1 MVTEDQKK
9 QLIMAACEARKKAY
23 APYSDYAVGAAILA
37 ADGQIFTGVN
47 VENASFG
54 LSICAERSAVFSAV
68 TAGVRRIV
76 AVAVCTQN
84 AVSPCGACRQV
95 LSEFGGDPRRRQ
107 KREQYSSGRLM
118 FPARIGRWKRYSKA
132 CREHR
137 RIQIVHWCK
146 RRHRTRL
153 PALCRFQQRP
163 MSQLPE
169 RPTRHD

>member
-1 MVTEDQKK
+1 MVNEDQKK

-95 LSEFGGDPRRRQ
+95 LSEFGGDMQ
-107 KREQYSSGRLM
+107 VWISDVQGHIRETSLLILLPDQFG
-118 FPARIGRWKRYSKA
+118 P
-132 CREHR
+132 EHLPEPDAFGPDP
-137 RIQIVHWCK
+137 
-146 RRHRTRL
+146 L
-153 PALCRFQQRP
+153 PA
-163 MSQLPE
+163 E
-169 RPTRHD
+169 